1 MKVKDIMTTHIIYGN
16 DNDSIQTIAQKMK
29 QYDIGF
35 LPIIQKNQCIG
46 ICTDRD
52 LTVRVVANQD
62 MSGRIHSYLSTPI
75 ITIKEDDSLKEALSL
90 MSRHQIKRL
99 LVTREEK
106 IVGII
111 SISDLYF
118 AMNDSNKI
126 METLH
131 QIKKI
136 NKNKTVEDAQIDAF
150 YL

>member
-52 LTVRVVANQD
+52 LTVRVIANQD
-62 MSGRIHSYLSTPI
+62 MSGQIHSYLSTPI
-75 ITIKEDDSLKEALSL
+75 ITIKEDDSLKKALSL
-90 MSRHQIKRL
+90 MSMHQIKRL

>member
-52 LTVRVVANQD
+52 LTVRVIANQD
-62 MSGRIHSYLSTPI
+62 MSGQIRSYLSTPI
-75 ITIKEDDSLKEALSL
+75 ITIKEDDSLKQALSL

>member
-16 DNDSIQTIAQKMK
+16 DNDSIH
-29 QYDIGF
+29 
-35 LPIIQKNQCIG
+35 
-46 ICTDRD
+46 TDRD
-52 LTVRVVANQD
+52 LTVRVIANQD
-62 MSGRIHSYLSTPI
+62 MSGQIHSYLSTPI
-75 ITIKEDDSLKEALSL
+75 ITIKEDDSLKQALSL

>member
-52 LTVRVVANQD
+52 LTVRVIANQD
-62 MSGRIHSYLSTPI
+62 MSGQIHSYLSTPI